1 MIMSP
6 TPPEDR
12 SPEAELQNHRYEG
25 NEIPWYV
32 HALWVLFWVF
42 AVAYTLVY
50 VFPAIREGLG
60 SP

>member
-1 MIMSP
+1 MSP

-12 SPEAELQNHRYEG
+12 GPEADSHHHRYVG

-32 HALWVLFWVF
+32 HVLWVLFWVF

-50 VFPAIREGLG
+50 VFPAIRAGLG
-60 SP
+60 SPP

>member
-1 MIMSP
+1 MTP
-6 TPPEDR
+6 TPPEDGR
-12 SPEAELQNHRYEG
+12 PEAELQNHRYVG

-32 HALWVLFWVF
+32 HVLWVLFWVF

-60 SP
+60 SPP